1 MVCESVPSAILLT
14 YAFLTAPAATF
25 ATLFSI
31 CASCVSIAAVSTSL
45 FFAYDT
51 DPAARLHS
59 PMFYGA
65 VPDSTA
71 RHLLVRVRSPIPPSI
86 ARCRA

>member
-1 MVCESVPSAILLT
+1 MVCESVPGAILLT
-14 YAFLTAPAATF
+14 YAFLETPEATF

-31 CASCVSIAAVSTSL
+31 VSSCVSIAVISTGT
-45 FFAYDT
+45 FFSYDT

-71 RHLLVRVRSPIPPSI
+71 RHLLVRVRSPDRPRP
-86 ARCRA
+86 AKHEP

>member
-1 MVCESVPSAILLT
+1 MVCESVPGAIILT
-14 YAFLTAPAATF
+14 YAFLEAPEATF
-25 ATLFSI
+25 ATVFSI
-31 CASCVSIAAVSTSL
+31 CTSCVSIAVTSTGM
-45 FFAYDT
+45 FFSFDT

-71 RHLLVRVRSPIPPSI
+71 RQLLVRVRS
-86 ARCRA
+86 

>member
-1 MVCESVPSAILLT
+1 MVEVVCESVPGAILLT
-14 YAFLTAPAATF
+14 YAFLEAPEATF

-31 CASCVSIAAVSTSL
+31 CTSCVSIAIISTGI
-45 FFAYDT
+45 FFSFDT
-51 DPAARLHS
+51 DPEARLHS

-71 RHLLVRVRSPIPPSI
+71 RHLLVRVRS
-86 ARCRA
+86 